1 MLKLIQL
8 FSLAFAF
15 VMASGFRTV
24 PETIS
29 EAERKAAIDYMN
41 ETKERLIKD
50 VQGLTEEQLNFKA
63 TPTSWSV
70 AECLEHIAF
79 SEGALF
85 GVLQGTLKE
94 AANPSRRSEV
104 KMTDEQ
110 VKGMISS
117 RERKVKTQEMFE
129 PKKQFGSAEGSLKEF
144 VAKRNSNMEFAKT
157 TQEDLRNHYAV
168 MPFATFDSYQMLLFI
183 TGHSARH
190 TSQIEEVMAHA
201 DFPKKK

>member
-1 MLKLIQL
+1 MKHLKLL
-8 FSLAFAF
+8 SLAFAL
-15 VMASGFRTV
+15 VLTSSFRSVDGTV
-24 PETIS
+24 T
-29 EAERKAAIDYMN
+29 EAERKMVLDYMK

-50 VQGLTEEQLNFKA
+50 VTGLTQEQLNFKA

-85 GVLQGTLKE
+85 GMLQGTLKE
-94 AANPSRRSEV
+94 AANPARRSEV

-110 VKGMISS
+110 VRGMIAS
-117 RERKVKTQEMFE
+117 RERKIKTQEMFE
-129 PKKQFGSAEGSLKEF
+129 PKNQFGSAEGSLKEF
-144 VAKRNSNMEFAKT
+144 IAKRDSNMEFTKT

-168 MPFATFDSYQMLLFI
+168 MPFATFDSFQVLIFI

-190 TSQIEEVMAHA
+190 TAQIEEVMANA
-201 DFPKKK
+201 NFPKKK

>member
-1 MLKLIQL
+1 MKHVKL
-8 FSLAFAF
+8 LALA
-15 VMASGFRTV
+15 VAIVLASSFRSADS
-24 PETIS
+24 TIS
-29 EAERKAAIDYMN
+29 EAERKMVVDYMKD
-41 ETKERLIKD
+41 TKERLIKD
-50 VQGLTEEQLNFKA
+50 VTGLTQEQLNFKP

-79 SEGALF
+79 SESALF
-85 GVLQGTLKE
+85 GMLQGTLKE

-104 KMTDEQ
+104 KMTDDQ

-129 PKKQFGSAEGSLKEF
+129 PKNQFGSAEGSLKEF
-144 VAKRNSNMEFAKT
+144 IAKRDSNMEFTKT

-168 MPFATFDSYQMLLFI
+168 MPFATFDSFQVLLFI

-190 TSQIEEVMAHA
+190 TLQIEEVMANA
-201 DFPKKK
+201 NFPKKK

>member
-1 MLKLIQL
+1 MKHVKL
-8 FSLAFAF
+8 LALA
-15 VMASGFRTV
+15 VAIVLASSFRSADG
-24 PETIS
+24 TIS
-29 EAERKAAIDYMN
+29 DAERKMVVDYMKD
-41 ETKERLIKD
+41 TKERLIKD
-50 VQGLTEEQLNFKA
+50 VTGLTQEQLNFKA

-85 GVLQGTLKE
+85 GMLQGTLKE

-104 KMTDEQ
+104 KMTDDQ

-129 PKKQFGSAEGSLKEF
+129 PKNQFGSAEGSLKEF
-144 VAKRNSNMEFAKT
+144 IAKRDSNMEFTKF

-168 MPFATFDSYQMLLFI
+168 MPFATFDSFQVLIFI

-190 TSQIEEVMAHA
+190 TSQIEEVMANA
-201 DFPKKK
+201 NFPKKK

>member
-1 MLKLIQL
+1 MKHAKLL
-8 FSLAFAF
+8 SLAVAL
-15 VMASGFRTV
+15 VIASGFRSV
-24 PETIS
+24 DGTIS
-29 EAERKAAIDYMN
+29 DAERKMVIDYMT
-41 ETKERLIKD
+41 ETKARLIKD
-50 VQGLTEEQLNFKA
+50 VTGLTDEQLNFKA

-85 GVLQGTLKE
+85 GMLQGTLKE
-94 AANPSRRSEV
+94 AANPARRAEV

-117 RERKVKTQEMFE
+117 RERKVKTQEAFE
-129 PKKQFGSAEGSLKEF
+129 PKNQFGSAAGSLKEF
-144 VAKRNSNMEFAKT
+144 IAKRDANMEFTKT

-168 MPFATFDSYQMLLFI
+168 MPFATFDSFQVLIFI

-190 TSQIEEVMAHA
+190 TAQIEEVMANA
-201 DFPKKK
+201 NFPKKK

>member
-1 MLKLIQL
+1 MFKSIQL
-8 FSLAFAF
+8 FSLAFTF
-15 VMASGFRTV
+15 VLASGFRTV

-63 TPTSWSV
+63 TPASWSV

-129 PKKQFGSAEGSLKEF
+129 PKKQFGSGDGSLKEF
-144 VAKRNSNMEFAKT
+144 IARRNSNIEFTKA

-190 TSQIEEVMAHA
+190 TLQIEEVMIHA

>member
-1 MLKLIQL
+1 MLKSIQL
-8 FSLAFAF
+8 FALAFAL
-15 VMASGFRTV
+15 VMASGFRTA

-41 ETKERLIKD
+41 ETRERLIKD
-50 VQGLTEEQLNFKA
+50 VQGLTEEQLNFKP
-63 TPTSWSV
+63 TPTTWSV

-94 AANPSRRSEV
+94 ASNPARRGEV
-104 KMTDEQ
+104 KMTDDQ

-129 PKKQFGSAEGSLKEF
+129 PKNQFGSAAGSLKEF
-144 VAKRNSNMEFAKT
+144 VAKRNGNIDFVKT

-190 TSQIEEVMAHA
+190 TAQIEEVMANPN
-201 DFPKKK
+201 FPKKK